1 MSQTCVV
8 LSEFCL
14 VVIDFEYY
22 SNQTL
27 STSVSAVT
35 RLAPHRGQES
45 NAMTV
50 SRIAELG
57 IVGAGGGGFPTAS
70 KLVTRVPLVIA
81 NAAECEPL
89 LHKDK
94 ELLHHHAAPFLR
106 GMTTAM
112 ELVGASQGV
121 IGIKEKYHDIIATLE
136 QESPPSIRVAP
147 LPDVYPAGD
156 EFILV
161 HLVTGR
167 VIPPGGLPKD
177 VGALVAN
184 VETLMNIGL
193 DQPVTH
199 KYLTVAGAVRSPITV
214 RVPIGITIGE
224 VIGAAGGATIPDFSV
239 LLGGVMMARPAA
251 GLDVSVTKTTGGIVV
266 LPSSHKLIERH
277 AAKWPQIAR
286 IGRSA
291 CDQCRFCTEFC
302 PRYLIGHPIQPH
314 RAMQS
319 LGFSLGANE
328 MIAGTLYC
336 CECNLCTMYA
346 CPEDLDPK
354 NVCVQS
360 KPVARERGL
369 FFTGSP
375 ESVTAHPMADF
386 RRVPMR
392 KLIARLGLS
401 EFNNVGPL
409 ISHDFS
415 PARVVLPLKQ
425 HAGVPAIPTI
435 KNGHKVRTGDVIAI
449 PEEGKLGAR
458 IHASIAG
465 TVRLTHDSVVIDA

>member
-1 MSQTCVV
+1 MAPEAGVSQIAAAKGR
-8 LSEFCL
+8 SQ
-14 VVIDFEYY
+14 
-22 SNQTL
+22 S
-27 STSVSAVT
+27 
-35 RLAPHRGQES
+35 
-45 NAMTV
+45 MTV
-50 SRIAELG
+50 GRVGELG
-57 IVGAGGGGFPTAS
+57 IVGAGGGGFPTAV
-70 KLVTRVPLVIA
+70 KLGTRVPLVIA

-94 ELLHHHAAPFLR
+94 ELLHHLSEPFLR
-106 GMTTAM
+106 GMIAAM
-112 ELVGASQGV
+112 EMVGAPQGV
-121 IGIKEKYHDIIATLE
+121 IGIKEKYKDIIAALE
-136 QESPPSIRVAP
+136 QQAPKNIRVAP

-177 VGALVAN
+177 VDAMVAN

-193 DQPVTH
+193 DQPVTQ
-199 KYLTVAGAVRSPITV
+199 KYLTVAGAVRNPITL
-214 RVPIGITIGE
+214 RVPVGISIGE
-224 VIGAAGGATIPDFSV
+224 VIEAAGGAIDADFSV

-251 GLDVSVTKTTGGIVV
+251 GLDVPVTKTTGGIVV

-302 PRYLIGHPIQPH
+302 PRYLLGHPIQPH

-319 LGFSLGANE
+319 LGFSSSPAAI
-328 MIAGTLYC
+328 IAGTLYC

-354 NVCVQS
+354 NVCVES
-360 KPVARERGL
+360 KPAARENGL
-369 FFTGSP
+369 FFTGTP
-375 ESVTAHPMADF
+375 ESVTPHPMAEF
-386 RRVPMR
+386 RRVPMGR
-392 KLIARLGLS
+392 LISRLGLS

-409 ISHDFS
+409 TEHRFS
-415 PARVVLPLKQ
+415 PSRVVLPLKQ
-425 HAGVPAIPTI
+425 HAGAPAVPVVKT
-435 KNGHKVRTGDVIAI
+435 GQKVSAGDLLAM
-449 PEEGKLGAR
+449 PEQGKLGAR
-458 IHASIAG
+458 IHASICGVA
-465 TVRLTHDSVVIDA
+465 RLTHDSVVIDA